1 MQFHHRGYVSG
12 DPRIKPAAG
21 HGVNRPTDLP
31 DEMDVLIVGTGPAAV
46 TVAAQLAHFP
56 SINVR
61 AIERREGRLTQGQAD
76 GIQARSVETFQA
88 FGFAN
93 AITDEAY
100 RNVEMCFWKPDEKNP
115 ENIVR
120 VSRVPDD
127 AHGVSEFPHIYVNQ
141 SRVLDYFLGFAENA
155 PGKVVPDYGVEFLD
169 LNIDDSP
176 DKNEYPV
183 SARIRYV
190 AGPRQGE
197 ERTVRAKY
205 LVGGDGARSN
215 VRAALGHQLEGDAA
229 LHAWGVIDVLCNT
242 DFPDF
247 QVKCSIQSHSA
258 GNILLI
264 PREGGYLSRLYVDL
278 GNLDENDAGHIR
290 KTPLEDIIR
299 RANAI
304 LHPYTLDVKGI
315 AWWSVY
321 EVAHRVTTG
330 FDNLP
335 AEQVEDRH
343 PRAFIMGDACHTH
356 SAKAGQGMNVSIQDG
371 WNLSWKLAAVLE
383 GRAPASLLNTYSSE
397 RRVIAQDLINFDK
410 EWSTL
415 MARPVDEWDDPQDL
429 ARWYEKTI
437 EFPMGFMTQY
447 PKNQIVAGSEHQGLA
462 KGFPIGKR
470 FKSAEVMRRADNR
483 WRHLGHLHEADGRW
497 RVYVFADPAA
507 PATSGTATAEWAAW
521 WANDP
526 ESPRVLYTPKTGDT
540 DATFDTKVIYQQD
553 YTEVEPGEVPTAFKP
568 TKTPYGLV
576 DVNQIFAS
584 GHGRDIFRDR
594 EIDRGGAL
602 VVVRPDQ
609 YVAGVFPIGAREEL
623 KAFFAQHLLPL
634 NQVSQD
640 EVIQTKGIRE
650 SDHPKGQ
657 EFDRIGCETTKI
669 LTY

>member
-1 MQFHHRGYVSG
+1 MQFHHRGYVSEN
-12 DPRIKPAAG
+12 PRIKPAAG
-21 HGVNRPTDLP
+21 HGLNRPTEIP
-31 DEMDVLIVGTGPAAV
+31 DVMDVLIVGTGPAAV

-56 SINVR
+56 SISVR
-61 AIERREGRLTQGQAD
+61 AIEKREGRLTQGQAD

-93 AITDEAY
+93 AIVDEAY
-100 RNVEMCFWKPDEKNP
+100 RNVEMCFWKPDEKHP

-127 AHGVSEFPHIYVNQ
+127 AHGASEFPHIYVNQ
-141 SRVLDYFLGFAENA
+141 SRVLDYFLGCAEQS
-155 PGKVVPDYGVEFLD
+155 PSRITPDYGVEFLG
-169 LNIDDSP
+169 LEIDDTH
-176 DKNEYPV
+176 EYPV
-183 SARIRYV
+183 AARIQYV

-197 ERTVRAKY
+197 VRTVRAKY

-215 VRAALGHQLEGDAA
+215 VRAALGHKLEGDAS

-247 QVKCSIQSHSA
+247 QVKCSIQSHNA

-278 GNLDENDAGHIR
+278 GNIDENDAGEIR
-290 KTPLEDIIR
+290 KTSLDEIIR

-304 LHPYTLDVKGI
+304 LHPYTLDVKSI

-330 FDNLP
+330 FDNVA
-335 AEQVEDRH
+335 AERVDQQH

-383 GRAPASLLNTYSSE
+383 GRAPATLLDTYSSE

-447 PKNQIVAGSEHQGLA
+447 PKNQIVAGAEHQHLA
-462 KGFPIGKR
+462 AGFPIGKR
-470 FKSAEVMRRADNR
+470 FKSTEVIRRADNR

-497 RVYVFADPAA
+497 RVYVFADKAA
-507 PATSGTATAEWAAW
+507 PATSGTLTADFAQWWQHDAT
-521 WANDP
+521 
-526 ESPRVLYTPKTGDT
+526 SPRVTYTPSNADT
-540 DATFDTKVIYQQD
+540 DAIFDTKVIYQQD
-553 YTEVEPGEVPTAFKP
+553 YTEVEPGDVPQAFKP
-568 TKTPYGLV
+568 TKTPFGLI

-594 EIDRGGAL
+594 DIHRGGAI
-602 VVVRPDQ
+602 VIVRPDQ
-609 YVAGVFPIGAREEL
+609 YVSGVFPLDARDAL
-623 KAFFAQHLLPL
+623 KAFFAQHMLPA
-634 NQVSQD
+634 
-640 EVIQTKGIRE
+640 K
-650 SDHPKGQ
+650 
-657 EFDRIGCETTKI
+657 
-669 LTY
+669 

>member
-1 MQFHHRGYVSG
+1 MQFHHRGYVSEN
-12 DPRIKPAAG
+12 PRIKPAAG
-21 HGVNRPTDLP
+21 HGLNRPADIP
-31 DEMDVLIVGTGPAAV
+31 DVMDVLIVGTGPAAV
-46 TVAAQLAHFP
+46 TVAAQLSHFP
-56 SINVR
+56 SISVR
-61 AIERREGRLTQGQAD
+61 AIEKREGRLTQGQAD

-93 AITDEAY
+93 AIVDEAY
-100 RNVEMCFWKPDEKNP
+100 RNVEMCFWKPDEKHP

-127 AHGVSEFPHIYVNQ
+127 AHGASEFPHIYVNQ
-141 SRVLDYFLGFAENA
+141 SRVLDYFLGCAEQS
-155 PGKVVPDYGVEFLD
+155 PSRITPDYGVEFLGLD
-169 LNIDDSP
+169 IDDTH
-176 DKNEYPV
+176 EYPV
-183 SARIRYV
+183 AASIQYV
-190 AGPRQGE
+190 AGPRKGE
-197 ERTVRAKY
+197 VRTVRAKY

-215 VRAALGHQLEGDAA
+215 VRAALGHKLEGDAS

-278 GNLDENDAGHIR
+278 GNIDENDAGEIR
-290 KTPLEDIIR
+290 KTSLEEIIR

-304 LHPYTLDVKGI
+304 LHPYTLDVKSI

-330 FDNLP
+330 FDNVP
-335 AEQVEDRH
+335 AERVGKQH

-383 GRAPASLLNTYSSE
+383 GRAPATLLDTYSSE

-447 PKNQIVAGSEHQGLA
+447 PKNQIVAGAEHQHLA
-462 KGFPIGKR
+462 AGFPIGKR
-470 FKSAEVMRRADNR
+470 FKSTEVIRRADNR
-483 WRHLGHLHEADGRW
+483 WRHIGHLHEADGRW
-497 RVYVFADPAA
+497 RVYVFADKAA
-507 PATSGTATAEWAAW
+507 PATSGTLTADFAQWWQHDAA
-521 WANDP
+521 
-526 ESPRVLYTPKTGDT
+526 SPRVLYTPRDGDT
-540 DATFDTKVIYQQD
+540 DAIFDTKVIYQQD
-553 YTEVEPGEVPTAFKP
+553 YTEVEPGDVPEAFKP
-568 TKTPYGLV
+568 TKTPFGLV

-594 EIDRGGAL
+594 DIDRGGAI
-602 VVVRPDQ
+602 VIVRPDH
-609 YVAGVFPIGAREEL
+609 YVSGVFPLDAREEI
-623 KAFFAQHLLPL
+623 KAFFAQHMLRA
-634 NQVSQD
+634 Q
-640 EVIQTKGIRE
+640 
-650 SDHPKGQ
+650 
-657 EFDRIGCETTKI
+657 
-669 LTY
+669 

>member
-1 MQFHHRGYVSG
+1 MQFHHRGYVSEN
-12 DPRIKPAAG
+12 PRIKPAAG
-21 HGVNRPTDLP
+21 HGLNRPTEIP
-31 DEMDVLIVGTGPAAV
+31 DVMDVLIVGTGPAAV

-56 SINVR
+56 SISVR
-61 AIERREGRLTQGQAD
+61 AIEKREGRLTQGQAD

-93 AITDEAY
+93 AIVDEAY
-100 RNVEMCFWKPDEKNP
+100 RNVEMCFWKPDEKHP

-127 AHGVSEFPHIYVNQ
+127 AHGASEFPHIYVNQ
-141 SRVLDYFLGFAENA
+141 SRVLDYFLGCAEQS
-155 PGKVVPDYGVEFLD
+155 PSRITPDYGVEFLG
-169 LNIDDSP
+169 LEIDDTH
-176 DKNEYPV
+176 EYPV
-183 SARIRYV
+183 AARIQYV

-197 ERTVRAKY
+197 VRTVRAKY

-215 VRAALGHQLEGDAA
+215 VRAALGHKLEGDAS

-247 QVKCSIQSHSA
+247 QVKCSIQSHNA

-278 GNLDENDAGHIR
+278 GNIDENDAGEIR
-290 KTPLEDIIR
+290 KTSLDEIIR

-304 LHPYTLDVKGI
+304 LHPYTLDVKSI

-330 FDNLP
+330 FDNVA
-335 AEQVEDRH
+335 AERVDQQH

-383 GRAPASLLNTYSSE
+383 GRAPATLLDTYSSE
-397 RRVIAQDLINFDK
+397 RHVIAQDLINFDK

-447 PKNQIVAGSEHQGLA
+447 PKNQIVAGAEHQHLA
-462 KGFPIGKR
+462 AGFPIGKR
-470 FKSAEVMRRADNR
+470 FKSTEVIRRADNR

-497 RVYVFADPAA
+497 RVYVFADKAA
-507 PATSGTATAEWAAW
+507 PATSGTLTADFAQWWQHDAT
-521 WANDP
+521 
-526 ESPRVLYTPKTGDT
+526 SPRMVYTPHDGDT
-540 DATFDTKVIYQQD
+540 DTIFDAKVIYQQD
-553 YTEVEPGEVPTAFKP
+553 YTEVEPSDVPDAFKP
-568 TKTPYGLV
+568 IKTPFGLI
-576 DVNQIFAS
+576 DTNQIFAS

-594 EIDRGGAL
+594 DIDRGGAI
-602 VVVRPDQ
+602 VIVRPDQ
-609 YVAGVFPIGAREEL
+609 YVSGIFPLSAREEL
-623 KAFFAQHLLPL
+623 KTFFAQHMLP
-634 NQVSQD
+634 V
-640 EVIQTKGIRE
+640 K
-650 SDHPKGQ
+650 
-657 EFDRIGCETTKI
+657 
-669 LTY
+669 

>member
-1 MQFHHRGYVSG
+1 MQFHHRGYVSEN
-12 DPRIKPAAG
+12 PRIKPAAG
-21 HGVNRPTDLP
+21 HGLNRPTEIP
-31 DEMDVLIVGTGPAAV
+31 DVMDVLIVGTGPAAV

-56 SINVR
+56 SISVR
-61 AIERREGRLTQGQAD
+61 AIEKREGRLTQGQAD

-93 AITDEAY
+93 AIVDEAY
-100 RNVEMCFWKPDEKNP
+100 RNVEMCFWKPDEKHP

-127 AHGVSEFPHIYVNQ
+127 AHGASEFPHIYVNQ
-141 SRVLDYFLGFAENA
+141 SRVLDYFLGCAEQS
-155 PGKVVPDYGVEFLD
+155 PSRITPDYGVEFLG
-169 LNIDDSP
+169 LEIDDTH
-176 DKNEYPV
+176 EYPV
-183 SARIRYV
+183 AARIQYV

-197 ERTVRAKY
+197 VRTVRAKY

-215 VRAALGHQLEGDAA
+215 VRAALGHKLEGDAS

-247 QVKCSIQSHSA
+247 QVKCSIQSHNA

-278 GNLDENDAGHIR
+278 GNIDENDAGEIR
-290 KTPLEDIIR
+290 KTSLDEIIR

-304 LHPYTLDVKGI
+304 LHPYTLDVKSI

-330 FDNLP
+330 FDNVA
-335 AEQVEDRH
+335 AERVGQQH

-383 GRAPASLLNTYSSE
+383 GRAPATLLDTYSSE
-397 RRVIAQDLINFDK
+397 RHVIAQDLINFDK

-447 PKNQIVAGSEHQGLA
+447 PKNQIVAGAEHQHLA
-462 KGFPIGKR
+462 AGFPIGKR
-470 FKSAEVMRRADNR
+470 FKSTEVIRRADNR

-497 RVYVFADPAA
+497 RVYVFADKAA
-507 PATSGTATAEWAAW
+507 PATSGTLTADFAQWWQHDAT
-521 WANDP
+521 
-526 ESPRVLYTPKTGDT
+526 SPRVTYTPSNADT
-540 DATFDTKVIYQQD
+540 DAIFDTKVIYQQD
-553 YTEVEPGEVPTAFKP
+553 YTEVEPGDVPQAFKP
-568 TKTPYGLV
+568 TKTPFGLI

-594 EIDRGGAL
+594 DIHRGGAI
-602 VVVRPDQ
+602 VIVRPDQ
-609 YVAGVFPIGAREEL
+609 YVSGVFPLDARDAL
-623 KAFFAQHLLPL
+623 KAFFAQHMLPA
-634 NQVSQD
+634 
-640 EVIQTKGIRE
+640 K
-650 SDHPKGQ
+650 
-657 EFDRIGCETTKI
+657 
-669 LTY
+669 

>member
-1 MQFHHRGYVSG
+1 MQFHHRGYVSE
-12 DPRIKPAAG
+12 DPRIKAAAG
-21 HGVNRPTDLP
+21 HGINRPTDIP

-46 TVAAQLAHFP
+46 TVAAQLSHCP

-61 AIERREGRLTQGQAD
+61 IIERREGRLTQGQAD

-93 AITDEAY
+93 AIVDEAY
-100 RNVEMCFWKPDEKNP
+100 RNVEMCFWKPDDKHP

-141 SRVLDYFLGFAENA
+141 SRVLDYFLGCAEKS
-155 PGKVVPDYGVEFLD
+155 PGRIVPDYGIEFVD
-169 LNIDDSP
+169 LAIDDSH
-176 DKNEYPV
+176 EYPV
-183 SARIRYV
+183 AARIKYI
-190 AGPRQGE
+190 AGPRTGE
-197 ERTVRAKY
+197 VRTVRAKY

-215 VRAALGHQLEGDAA
+215 VRAALGHKLEGDAS

-247 QVKCSIQSHSA
+247 QVKCSIQSHTA

-278 GNLDENDAGHIR
+278 GNLDENDAGEIR
-290 KTPLEDIIR
+290 NTSLDEIIR

-304 LHPYTLDVKGI
+304 LHPYSLDVKSI

-330 FDNLP
+330 FDNVP
-335 AEQVEDRH
+335 ADRVGQQH

-383 GRAPASLLNTYSSE
+383 DRAPNSLLDTYSSE

-447 PKNQIVAGSEHQGLA
+447 PKNQIVAGTEHQHLA
-462 KGFPIGKR
+462 VGFPIGKR
-470 FKSAEVMRRADNR
+470 FKSTEVMRRADNR
-483 WRHLGHLHEADGRW
+483 WRQLGHLHEADGRW
-497 RVYVFADPAA
+497 RVYVFADGTA
-507 PATSGTATAEWAAW
+507 PATTGTPTADFAHW
-521 WANDP
+521 WLSDA
-526 ESPRVLYTPKTGDT
+526 ESPRTKYTPHDVDT
-540 DATFDTKVIYQQD
+540 DAVFETKVIYQQD
-553 YTEVEPGEVPTAFKP
+553 YTEVEPGHVPAAFKP
-568 TKTPYGLV
+568 IKTPLGLI

-594 EIDRGGAL
+594 EIDKAGAI

-609 YVAGVFPIGAREEL
+609 YVSAIFPLSAREEL
-623 KAFFAQHLLPL
+623 KAFFAQHMLP
-634 NQVSQD
+634 V
-640 EVIQTKGIRE
+640 K
-650 SDHPKGQ
+650 
-657 EFDRIGCETTKI
+657 
-669 LTY
+669 

>member
-1 MQFHHRGYVSG
+1 MQFHHRGYVSEN
-12 DPRIKPAAG
+12 PRIKPAAG
-21 HGVNRPTDLP
+21 HGLNRPTEIP
-31 DEMDVLIVGTGPAAV
+31 DMMDVLIVGTGPAAV

-56 SINVR
+56 SISVR
-61 AIERREGRLTQGQAD
+61 AIEKRDGRLTQGQAD

-93 AITDEAY
+93 AIVDEAY
-100 RNVEMCFWKPDEKNP
+100 RNVEMCFWKPDEKHP

-127 AHGVSEFPHIYVNQ
+127 AHGASEFPHIYVNQ
-141 SRVLDYFLGFAENA
+141 SRVLDYFLGCAEQS
-155 PGKVVPDYGVEFLD
+155 PSRITPDYGVEFLG
-169 LNIDDSP
+169 LEIDDTQ
-176 DKNEYPV
+176 EYPV
-183 SARIRYV
+183 AARIQYV

-197 ERTVRAKY
+197 VRTVRAKY

-215 VRAALGHQLEGDAA
+215 VRTALGHKLEGDAS

-247 QVKCSIQSHSA
+247 QVKCSIQSHNA

-278 GNLDENDAGHIR
+278 GNIDENDAGEIR
-290 KTPLEDIIR
+290 KTSLDEIIR

-304 LHPYTLDVKGI
+304 LHPYTLDVKSI

-330 FDNLP
+330 FDNV
-335 AEQVEDRH
+335 AANRVGQQH

-383 GRAPASLLNTYSSE
+383 GRAPATLLDTYSSE

-447 PKNQIVAGSEHQGLA
+447 PKNQIVAGAEHQHLA
-462 KGFPIGKR
+462 AGFPIGKR
-470 FKSAEVMRRADNR
+470 FKSTEVIRRADNR

-497 RVYVFADPAA
+497 RVYVFADQAA
-507 PATSGTATAEWAAW
+507 PATSGTLTADFAQWWQHDAT
-521 WANDP
+521 
-526 ESPRVLYTPKTGDT
+526 SPRVTYTSRHADT
-540 DATFDTKVIYQQD
+540 DAIFDTKVIYQQD
-553 YTEVEPGEVPTAFKP
+553 YTEVEPGDVPEAFKP
-568 TKTPYGLV
+568 TKTPFGLI

-594 EIDRGGAL
+594 DIHRGGAI
-602 VVVRPDQ
+602 VIVRPDQ
-609 YVAGVFPIGAREEL
+609 YVSGVFPIDARDEL
-623 KAFFAQHLLPL
+623 KAFFAQHMLPA
-634 NQVSQD
+634 
-640 EVIQTKGIRE
+640 K
-650 SDHPKGQ
+650 
-657 EFDRIGCETTKI
+657 
-669 LTY
+669 

>member
-1 MQFHHRGYVSG
+1 VQRA
-12 DPRIKPAAG
+12 IEI
-21 HGVNRPTDLP
+21 P
-31 DEMDVLIVGTGPAAV
+31 DVMDVLIVGTGPAAV
-46 TVAAQLAHFP
+46 TVAAQLSHFP

-93 AITDEAY
+93 AIVDEAY
-100 RNVEMCFWKPDEKNP
+100 RNVEMCFWKPDETRP
-115 ENIVR
+115 EHIAR

-141 SRVLDYFLGFAENA
+141 SRVLDYFLGYAENA
-155 PGKVVPDYGVEFLD
+155 PGKVAPDYGVEFLG
-169 LNIDDSP
+169 LEIDERQD
-176 DKNEYPV
+176 YPV
-183 SARIRYV
+183 AARIRYV

-205 LVGGDGARSN
+205 LVGGDGARSH
-215 VRAALGHQLEGDAA
+215 VRAALGHKLEGDAA

-247 QVKCSIQSHSA
+247 QVKCSIQSQSA

-278 GNLDENDAGHIR
+278 GNLDENDAGEIR
-290 KTPLEDIIR
+290 NTSLDDIIR

-304 LHPYTLDVKGI
+304 LHPYTLDVKHV

-330 FDNLP
+330 FDNVP
-335 AEQVEDRH
+335 ADRVGQQH

-383 GRAPASLLNTYSSE
+383 GRAPESLLATYSAE

-447 PKNQIVAGSEHQGLA
+447 PKNQIVAGTEHQHLA
-462 KGFPIGKR
+462 AGFPIGKR
-470 FKSAEVMRRADNR
+470 FKSTEVIRRADNR
-483 WRHLGHLHEADGRW
+483 WRQIGHLHEADGRW
-497 RVYVFADPAA
+497 RVYVFADGAA
-507 PATSGTATAEWAAW
+507 PALSGTLTSDFAQWWEYDAA
-521 WANDP
+521 
-526 ESPRVLYTPKTGDT
+526 SPRVIYTPHGGDT

-553 YTEVEPGEVPTAFKP
+553 YTEVEPGHVPSAFKP
-568 TKTPYGLV
+568 TKTPWGLV
-576 DVNQIFAS
+576 DVNQIFAA

-594 EIDRGGAL
+594 DIDRQGAI
-602 VVVRPDQ
+602 VIVRPDQ
-609 YVAGVFPIGAREEL
+609 YVSGVFPLSARDEL
-623 KAFFAQHLLPL
+623 QAFFAQHMLPA
-634 NQVSQD
+634 
-640 EVIQTKGIRE
+640 KAHGA
-650 SDHPKGQ
+650 
-657 EFDRIGCETTKI
+657 TT
-669 LTY
+669 

>member
-1 MQFHHRGYVSG
+1 MQFHHRGYVSEN
-12 DPRIKPAAG
+12 PRIKPAAG
-21 HGVNRPTDLP
+21 HGLNRPADIP

-56 SINVR
+56 SIQVR
-61 AIERREGRLTQGQAD
+61 AIEKREGRLTQGQAD

-93 AITDEAY
+93 AIVDEAY
-100 RNVEMCFWKPDEKNP
+100 RNVEMCFWKPDDKHP

-127 AHGVSEFPHIYVNQ
+127 AHGASEFPHIYVNQ
-141 SRVLDYFLGFAENA
+141 SRVLDYFLGCAEQS
-155 PGKVVPDYGVEFLD
+155 PSRITPDYGVDFLD
-169 LNIDDSP
+169 LEIDDTH
-176 DKNEYPV
+176 EYPV
-183 SARIRYV
+183 AARIQYV
-190 AGPRQGE
+190 AGPRKGE
-197 ERTVRAKY
+197 VRTVRAKY

-215 VRAALGHQLEGDAA
+215 VRTALGHKLEGDAS

-278 GNLDENDAGHIR
+278 GNIDENDAGEIR
-290 KTPLEDIIR
+290 KTSLDEIIR

-304 LHPYTLDVKGI
+304 LHPYTLDVKSI

-330 FDNLP
+330 FDNVP
-335 AEQVEDRH
+335 AECVGKQH

-383 GRAPASLLNTYSSE
+383 GRAPATLLDTYSSE

-447 PKNQIVAGSEHQGLA
+447 PKNQIVAGAEHQHLA
-462 KGFPIGKR
+462 VGFPIGKR
-470 FKSAEVMRRADNR
+470 FKSTEVIRRADNR

-497 RVYVFADPAA
+497 RVYVFADKAA
-507 PATSGTATAEWAAW
+507 PANSGTLTADFAQWWQHDAA
-521 WANDP
+521 
-526 ESPRVLYTPKTGDT
+526 SPRVVYTPRDGDT
-540 DATFDTKVIYQQD
+540 DAIFDAKVIYQQD
-553 YTEVEPGEVPTAFKP
+553 YTEVEPSDVPDAFKP
-568 TKTPYGLV
+568 IKTPFGLI

-594 EIDRGGAL
+594 DIDRGGVIL
-602 VVVRPDQ
+602 VVRPDQ
-609 YVAGVFPIGAREEL
+609 YVSGVFPLSAREEL
-623 KAFFAQHLLPL
+623 KTFFAQHMLP
-634 NQVSQD
+634 V
-640 EVIQTKGIRE
+640 K
-650 SDHPKGQ
+650 
-657 EFDRIGCETTKI
+657 
-669 LTY
+669 

>member
-1 MQFHHRGYVSG
+1 MQFHHRGYVSEN
-12 DPRIKPAAG
+12 PRIKPATG
-21 HGVNRPTDLP
+21 HGIQRPAEIP

-61 AIERREGRLTQGQAD
+61 IIEKREGRLTQGQAD

-93 AITDEAY
+93 AIVDEAY
-100 RNVEMCFWKPDEKNP
+100 RNVEMCFWKPDDKNP

-141 SRVLDYFLGFAENA
+141 SRVLDYFLGCAEQS
-155 PGKVVPDYGVEFLD
+155 PGRVVPDYGIEFLG
-169 LNIDDSP
+169 LEID
-176 DKNEYPV
+176 ERQAYPV
-183 SARIRYV
+183 SARIKYV

-215 VRAALGHQLEGDAA
+215 VRAALGHKLEGDAA

-278 GNLDENDAGHIR
+278 GNQDENDAGEIR
-290 KTPLEDIIR
+290 KTSLDDIIR

-304 LHPYTLDVKGI
+304 LHPYTLEVKSI

-330 FDNLP
+330 FDNVP
-335 AEQVEDRH
+335 ADRIGQQH

-383 GRAPASLLNTYSSE
+383 GRAPESLLATYSAE

-447 PKNQIVAGSEHQGLA
+447 PKNQIVAGLEHQHLA
-462 KGFPIGKR
+462 KGFPVGKR
-470 FKSAEVMRRADNR
+470 FKSSEVIRRADNR

-497 RVYVFADPAA
+497 RIYVFADGAA
-507 PATSGTATAEWAAW
+507 PATAGTMTADFAQW
-521 WANDP
+521 WQNDA
-526 ESPRVLYTPKTGDT
+526 ESPHVKYTPHGGDT

-553 YTEVEPGEVPTAFKP
+553 YTEVEPADVPAVFKP
-568 TKTPYGLV
+568 TKTPFGLI

-594 EIDRGGAL
+594 EIHPDGAV
-602 VVVRPDQ
+602 VVVRPDH
-609 YVAGVFPIGAREEL
+609 YVSGIFPLSARDEL
-623 KAFFAQHLLPL
+623 QAFFAQHMVP
-634 NQVSQD
+634 V
-640 EVIQTKGIRE
+640 K
-650 SDHPKGQ
+650 
-657 EFDRIGCETTKI
+657 
-669 LTY
+669 

>member
-1 MQFHHRGYVSG
+1 MQFHHRGYVSEN
-12 DPRIKPAAG
+12 PRIKAAAG
-21 HGVNRPTDLP
+21 HGINRSSEIP

-46 TVAAQLAHFP
+46 TVAAQLSHFP

-61 AIERREGRLTQGQAD
+61 VIERREGRLTQGQAD

-93 AITDEAY
+93 AIVDEAY
-100 RNVEMCFWKPDEKNP
+100 RNVEMCFWKPDDKKP

-141 SRVLDYFLGFAENA
+141 SRVLDYFLGHAENS
-155 PGKVVPDYGVEFLD
+155 PGKVVPDYGVEFVGLE
-169 LNIDDSP
+169 IDES
-176 DKNEYPV
+176 KTYPV
-183 SARIRYV
+183 AARIKYI

-197 ERTVRAKY
+197 ERTVVAKY

-215 VRAALGHQLEGDAA
+215 VRAALGHKLEGDAS

-278 GNLDENDAGHIR
+278 GNLEENDAGEIR
-290 KTPLEDIIR
+290 KTSLDEIIR

-304 LHPYTLDVKGI
+304 LHPYILDVKSV

-321 EVAHRVTTG
+321 EVAHRLTTG
-330 FDNLP
+330 FDNVP
-335 AEQVEDRH
+335 VERVGQQH

-383 GRAPASLLNTYSSE
+383 GRAPESLLDTYSAE

-447 PKNQIVAGSEHQGLA
+447 PKNPIVAGIEHQHLA
-462 KGFPIGKR
+462 AGYPIGKR
-470 FKSAEVMRRADNR
+470 FKSTEVIRRADNR
-483 WRHLGHLHEADGRW
+483 WRQMGHLHEADGRW
-497 RVYVFADPAA
+497 RVYVFADSAA
-507 PATSGTATAEWAAW
+507 PSTCGTLTADFAQW
-521 WANDP
+521 WQSDP
-526 ESPRVLYTPKTGDT
+526 ESPRVKYTPNAGDT

-553 YTEVEPGEVPTAFKP
+553 YTEVEPGNVPAAFKP
-568 TKTPYGLV
+568 IKEPFNLV
-576 DVNQIFAS
+576 DVNQIFTS

-594 EIDRGGAL
+594 EIHRDGAI

-609 YVAGVFPIGAREEL
+609 YVSGVFPLTARAEL
-623 KAFFAQHLLPL
+623 NAFFAQNMLPL
-634 NQVSQD
+634 
-640 EVIQTKGIRE
+640 K
-650 SDHPKGQ
+650 
-657 EFDRIGCETTKI
+657 
-669 LTY
+669 

>member
-1 MQFHHRGYVSG
+1 MQFHHRGYVS
-12 DPRIKPAAG
+12 DNPRIKSAAG
-21 HGVNRPTDLP
+21 FGINRATEIP

-46 TVAAQLAHFP
+46 TVAAQLAYFP
-56 SINVR
+56 DINVR
-61 AIERREGRLTQGQAD
+61 IIEKREGRLTQGQAD

-93 AITDEAY
+93 AIVDEAY
-100 RNVEMCFWKPDEKNP
+100 RNVEMCFWKPDDKNP
-115 ENIVR
+115 QNIVR

-141 SRVLDYFLGFAENA
+141 SRVLDYFLGFAANS
-155 PGKVVPDYGVEFLD
+155 PGKVVPDYGVEFVD
-169 LNIDDSP
+169 LAIDELQP
-176 DKNEYPV
+176 FPV
-183 SARIRYV
+183 AVRIRYC

-197 ERTVRAKY
+197 VRTVRTKY

-215 VRAALGHQLEGDAA
+215 VRTALGHKLEGDAA

-278 GNLDENDAGHIR
+278 GNLDENDAGDIR
-290 KTPLEDIIR
+290 KTSLDEIIR

-304 LHPYTLDVKGI
+304 LHPYTLDVKSI

-321 EVAHRVTTG
+321 EVAHRVATG
-330 FDNLP
+330 FDDVPEALVG
-335 AEQVEDRH
+335 QQH

-371 WNLSWKLAAVLE
+371 WNLSWKLAAVLQA
-383 GRAPASLLNTYSSE
+383 RAPESLLGTYASE

-447 PKNQIVAGSEHQGLA
+447 PQNQIVAGTEHQHLA

-470 FKSAEVMRRADNR
+470 FKSAEVIRRADNR

-497 RVYVFADPAA
+497 RVYVFADAAA
-507 PATSGTATAEWAAW
+507 PAIAETMTADFAQW
-521 WANDP
+521 WESSAD
-526 ESPRVLYTPKTGDT
+526 SPRVTYTPHGGDT
-540 DATFDTKVIYQQD
+540 DAIFDTKVIYQQD
-553 YTEVEPGEVPTAFKP
+553 YTEVEPADVPAVFKP
-568 TKTPYGLV
+568 IKTPLGLI

-594 EIDRGGAL
+594 DIHREGAI
-602 VVVRPDQ
+602 VVVRPDH
-609 YVAGVFPIGAREEL
+609 YVAGIFPLQARDEL
-623 KAFFAQHLLPL
+623 KAFFAQHMLPA
-634 NQVSQD
+634 S
-640 EVIQTKGIRE
+640 
-650 SDHPKGQ
+650 
-657 EFDRIGCETTKI
+657 
-669 LTY
+669 

>member
-1 MQFHHRGYVSG
+1 MQFHHRGYVSEN
-12 DPRIKPAAG
+12 PRIQPAAG
-21 HGVNRPTDLP
+21 HGLNRPTDIP

-56 SINVR
+56 SISVR
-61 AIERREGRLTQGQAD
+61 AIEKREGRLTQGQAD

-93 AITDEAY
+93 AIVDEAY
-100 RNVEMCFWKPDEKNP
+100 RNVEMCFWKPDEKHP

-127 AHGVSEFPHIYVNQ
+127 ANGMSEFPHIYVNQ
-141 SRVLDYFLGFAENA
+141 SRVLDYFLEHAHQAPARFA
-155 PGKVVPDYGVEFLD
+155 PDYGVEFLD
-169 LNIDDSP
+169 LEIDD
-176 DKNEYPV
+176 NQEYPV
-183 SARIRYV
+183 AARIQYV
-190 AGPRQGE
+190 AGPRKGE
-197 ERTVRAKY
+197 VRTVRAKY

-215 VRAALGHQLEGDAA
+215 VRTALGHKLEGDAS

-278 GNLDENDAGHIR
+278 GNLDENDAGEIR
-290 KTPLEDIIR
+290 KTSLDEIIR

-304 LHPYTLDVKGI
+304 LHPYTLDVKSI

-330 FDNLP
+330 FDNVP
-335 AEQVEDRH
+335 TDRIGQQH

-383 GRAPASLLNTYSSE
+383 GRAPASLLDTYSSE

-447 PKNQIVAGSEHQGLA
+447 PKNQIVAGLEHQHLA
-462 KGFPIGKR
+462 TGFPIGKR
-470 FKSAEVMRRADNR
+470 FKSTEVMRRADNR
-483 WRHLGHLHEADGRW
+483 WRQLGHLHEADGRW
-497 RVYVFADPAA
+497 RVYVFADKAA
-507 PATSGTATAEWAAW
+507 PTTSGTTTADFAQW
-521 WANDP
+521 WLNDA
-526 ESPRVLYTPKTGDT
+526 ESPRVKYTPHNSDT
-540 DATFDTKVIYQQD
+540 DAIFDTKVIYQQD
-553 YTEVEPGEVPTAFKP
+553 YTQVEPGDVPAVFKP
-568 TKTPYGLV
+568 IKTPLGLV

-594 EIDRGGAL
+594 EIHKEGAI
-602 VVVRPDQ
+602 VIVRPDQ
-609 YVAGVFPIGAREEL
+609 YVAGIFPLSARQEL
-623 KAFFAQHLLPL
+623 KAFFAQHMLA
-634 NQVSQD
+634 V
-640 EVIQTKGIRE
+640 K
-650 SDHPKGQ
+650 
-657 EFDRIGCETTKI
+657 
-669 LTY
+669 